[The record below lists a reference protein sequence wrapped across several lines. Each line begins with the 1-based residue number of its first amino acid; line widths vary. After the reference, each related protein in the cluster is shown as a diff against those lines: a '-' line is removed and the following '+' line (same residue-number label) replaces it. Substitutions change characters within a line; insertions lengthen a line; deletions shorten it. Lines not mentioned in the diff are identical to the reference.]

1 VGGTQSAGISERY
14 RDHYAGYCPAPS
26 EWFRVGALAKA
37 VNLTALCADVPH
49 ESVLEV
55 GSGEGS
61 LLARV
66 ADLGFAR
73 ELHAV
78 DVSERSIAAVASR
91 ELPGLVRATAYDGVA
106 LPYEDQSVDL
116 VVLSHVVE
124 HLEHP
129 RILLYEAA
137 RVGRHVF
144 VEVPLEDHWRMPHDF
159 TFDATG
165 HINFYDAR
173 SIRRLDQSA
182 GLEVL
187 GERVAT
193 PSREGLVYQHGAA
206 GNARYWVKE
215 LARRIAAPLAMRI
228 WTYHGA
234 LLCRPVDSA

>member
-1 VGGTQSAGISERY
+1 MGGIRSAGISERY
-14 RDHYAGYCPAPS
+14 REHYDGYCPAPS

-37 VNLTALCADVPH
+37 ANLTALCAGVAH
-49 ESVLEV
+49 ESLLEV

-61 LLARV
+61 LLARI
-66 ADLGFAR
+66 AELGFAR
-73 ELHAV
+73 ELHAA
-78 DVSERSIAAVASR
+78 DVSARSIAAVASR
-91 ELPGLVRATAYDGVA
+91 DIPGLVRASVYDGGV

-144 VEVPLEDHWRMPHDF
+144 VEVPLEDHWRMPRDF
-159 TFDATG
+159 ALDATG

-173 SIRRLDQSA
+173 SIRRLVQSA

-193 PSREGLVYQHGAA
+193 PSREGLVFQHGAA

-215 LARRIAAPLAMRI
+215 LARRAASPLATRI

-234 LLCRPVDSA
+234 LLCRPARSA

>member
-1 VGGTQSAGISERY
+1 MQATGISERY

-26 EWFRVGALAKA
+26 EWFRVGALAKVA
-37 VNLTALCADVPH
+37 NLTALCAGVAHD
-49 ESVLEV
+49 SVLEV

-66 ADLGFAR
+66 AEVGFAE

-78 DVSERSIAAVASR
+78 DVSEPSIAAVASR
-91 ELPGLVRATAYDGVA
+91 GIPGLARASTYDGAV

-144 VEVPLEDHWRMPHDF
+144 VEVPLEDHWRLPRDF
-159 TFDATG
+159 ALDATG

-173 SIRRLDQSA
+173 SIRRLVQSA
-182 GLEVL
+182 GLAVL
-187 GERVAT
+187 SERVAT
-193 PSREGLVYQHGAA
+193 PAREGLVFQHGPVG

-215 LARRIAAPLAMRI
+215 WARRIAAPLATRI

-234 LLCRPVDSA
+234 LLCRPDPGA